1 MPDAFMKR
9 LTEYHSN
16 KIQKNRFRVYQYAPQ
31 DMTFFSTLS
40 SASSQYL
47 SAPIALS
54 HKRSQQLKSRDDVEE
69 FLSSDLEL
77 SFASTMSLN
86 SPSRDYVDLANESM
100 QDEPMD
106 ISPAPPRNIQK
117 ENERSSRPLTRPR
130 AFTSAARMFGQDMSN
145 GSQNNNSS
153 FDTKSGTSSGAK
165 RIQRSALPTEWLSS
179 ARPIQSENSL
189 EENMFAPVST
199 NYFILAGSLN
209 GRAESTNSLLK
220 YRFHLHQMMP
230 WTWTRHQSTCCP
242 LLLSQQHLP
251 SQALTICSMPPS
263 HHRTVVILSPR
274 RDVLYPPKL

>member
-16 KIQKNRFRVYQYAPQ
+16 KTFQKNRFRVYQYAPH

-47 SAPIALS
+47 SAPLAPS
-54 HKRSQQLKSRDDVEE
+54 RKRSQQFKSRDDVDE

-86 SPSRDYVDLANESM
+86 SPSRDYVDLANDSM

-106 ISPAPPRNIQK
+106 ISPAPPRNTQK
-117 ENERSSRPLTRPR
+117 ENERSGRPLTRPR

-145 GSQNNNSS
+145 SSQNDNSS
-153 FDTKSGTSSGAK
+153 FDTKSGAK
-165 RIQRSALPTEWLSS
+165 RIQRSALPTEWLSFS
-179 ARPIQSENSL
+179 RPIKSENSL

-199 NYFILAGSLN
+199 NHFILAGFLN
-209 GRAESTNSLLK
+209 RRAESSNSRLK
-220 YRFHLHQMMP
+220 YLFHLHQTMP

-242 LLLSQQHLP
+242 LLLSQQLLR
-251 SQALTICSMPPS
+251 SQALTIYSMLPS
-263 HHRTVVILSPR
+263 HHRTVVTLSPR
-274 RDVLYPPKL
+274 RDVLYLPKL